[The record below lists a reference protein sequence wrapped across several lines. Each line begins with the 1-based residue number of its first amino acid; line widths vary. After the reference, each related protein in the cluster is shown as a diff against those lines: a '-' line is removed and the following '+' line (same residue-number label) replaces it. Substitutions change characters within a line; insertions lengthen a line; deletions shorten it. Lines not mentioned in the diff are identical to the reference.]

1 MCSWQQLAV
10 KKTAPKQA
18 AKQADAERTRHPIAD
33 TQRSDP
39 MLKTFCS
46 ESKEYDQGY
55 KNAQRHLFWFIVV
68 MGVVCV
74 GGGVFVGMCV

>member
-1 MCSWQQLAV
+1 MCSCHQIAV
-10 KKTAPKQA
+10 KKTAPKPA

-33 TQRSDP
+33 IRRSDP

-55 KNAQRHLFWFIVV
+55 KDAQRHLFWFIVAL
-68 MGVVCV
+68 GVACV
-74 GGGVFVGMCV
+74 GGGVIVGMCI